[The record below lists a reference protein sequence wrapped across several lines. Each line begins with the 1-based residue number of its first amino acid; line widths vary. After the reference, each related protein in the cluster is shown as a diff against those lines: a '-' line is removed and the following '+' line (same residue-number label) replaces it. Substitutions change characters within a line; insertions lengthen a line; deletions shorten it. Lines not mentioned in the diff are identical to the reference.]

1 MRSKTFVTRTKY
13 KYTVLFG
20 AVTITE
26 CRTRESVV
34 RIPQTIKDY
43 PVTSIGNMAF
53 GKCAETLEEVTVPN
67 GVEEICEGAFRDCV
81 ALKRVNLPE
90 GLRKIEDDA
99 FAGCCELSEVELPEG
114 LTAIGNS
121 AFKGCGKLMD
131 INIPG
136 TVERIGDNAFAGCG
150 ITEITFPNNLR
161 SLGFSAFACPGLK
174 KITVLGDIYNVG
186 HYAFSNET
194 ERFHKN
200 MELVISDNVTGIKY
214 ICHELFCDIP
224 REQAALEFPL
234 QINLNGGSIN
244 YTGTG
249 EQWSELTE
257 RNMVRIEGNI
267 YLGKKNSPYFYTAFG
282 GEATISGCDKSASG
296 DLVIPSE
303 INGYKVTAI
312 RDHAFEGCS
321 GIESVVVPASVT
333 RIGCCA
339 FERCGLEKIV
349 LPDELREIASDTFA
363 FCKNLREIKLPD
375 SLLHI
380 GIDAF
385 RGCSA
390 LEAVTFPEK
399 LLSVDGTAYKDCD
412 NIREL
417 TMLGDIKDIGMG
429 VFSGTNN
436 IRKITIS
443 KNVSSLREIWSALRL
458 STDDDLEPCDL
469 DELNYTGSKDEWRTL
484 LRFSEIRLSDTKIRF
499 GTKSGPYRYVLHFD
513 EAEII
518 DCDKEISGRVEI
530 PSEFDGYK
538 VGCIGKEALCNCRN
552 IESLVI
558 PHSVKRIDDNAFS
571 GCEKLIKVTVL
582 YGTEKIGDEAFSGCE
597 NLMSIDLP
605 ESIKQIGCG
614 AFEGCSALTMVS
626 LPSDISNIRRNLF
639 RDCRNLTRVDIPN
652 GVRCIDDAAF
662 FGCGN
667 LVRADIPDSVDM
679 IEQSAFERCSSL
691 REIIVPDSV
700 RSLGGWAFS
709 GCEQADISI
718 SASLAEKV
726 FSASDGFDLELYR
739 MNYDF
744 FDAPKD
750 SCRNYCRWLFEHS
763 TFRKMK
769 GADKELLHSAPYS
782 YTLNEHGDACIV
794 DCDRYISGNV
804 EIPDELDGHKVTAI
818 GDYAFMGCEHVEN
831 INIPESV
838 TAIGN
843 SAFYYLRLFYDIMP
857 GSLRINIPAG
867 ERILGANALPGCYE
881 ICYRGTSADWENIQ
895 NHETVHRGVICSDG
909 IKCGEF
915 FFESD

>member
-13 KYTVLFG
+13 KYTVLFD

-26 CRTRESVV
+26 CRTRESAV
-34 RIPQTIKDY
+34 RIPGTIKGH

-53 GKCAETLEEVTVPN
+53 VKCAETLEEVTVPD
-67 GVEEICEGAFRDCV
+67 GVEEIGEGAFGDCV
-81 ALKRVNLPE
+81 ALKKVNLPE
-90 GLRKIEDDA
+90 GLHYIGNNA
-99 FAGCCELSEVELPEG
+99 FAGCCELSEVKLPEG
-114 LTAIGNS
+114 LTAIGDS
-121 AFKGCGKLMD
+121 TFKGCGKLTD

-136 TVERIGDNAFAGCG
+136 TVECIGDNAFAGCG
-150 ITEITFPNNLR
+150 ITEITLPDSLR

-174 KITVLGDIYNVG
+174 KVTVLGDIYNVG

-214 ICHELFCDIP
+214 ICHELFGDIP
-224 REQAALEFPL
+224 REQAALEIPL
-234 QINLNGGSIN
+234 VIRLNSGCSVN
-244 YTGTG
+244 YTGTS
-249 EQWSELTE
+249 EQWSKLTE
-257 RNMVRIEGNI
+257 RDMVRIWGSVYI
-267 YLGKKNSPYFYTAFG
+267 GKKSFPYFYTVLD

-303 INGYKVTAI
+303 IDGYKVTSI
-312 RDHAFEGCS
+312 RDHAFEDCS
-321 GIESVVVPASVT
+321 GIKSVVVPASVT
-333 RIGCCA
+333 KIGCGA

-349 LPDELREIASDTFA
+349 LPDELREIASGTFA

-375 SLLHI
+375 SLHHI

-385 RGCSA
+385 HGCSA
-390 LEAVTFPEK
+390 LKAVTFPEN
-399 LLSVDGTAYKDCD
+399 LCSVGNGAYGDCES
-412 NIREL
+412 IREL

-429 VFSGTNN
+429 VFSGAYN

-458 STDDDLEPCDL
+458 STDDDFEPCDL
-469 DELNYTGSKDEWRTL
+469 DELNYTGSKDEWETL
-484 LRFSEIRLSDTKIRF
+484 LRFSEIRLSDTKIWF

-513 EAEII
+513 EVEII
-518 DCDKEISGRVEI
+518 DCDKSISGRVEI
-530 PSEFDGYK
+530 PSEFDGYE
-538 VGCIGKEALCNCRN
+538 VGCIGKEAFRNCCN

-558 PHSVKRIDDNAFS
+558 PHSVKRIDDNAFE
-571 GCEKLIKVTVL
+571 GCEKLMQVTVL
-582 YGTEKIGDEAFSGCE
+582 YGTEEIGNGAFSECE

-605 ESIKQIGCG
+605 ESVKQIGRG
-614 AFEGCSALTMVS
+614 AFADCSALTMVS
-626 LPSDISNIRRNLF
+626 LPSGISNIRRNLF

-679 IEQSAFERCSSL
+679 IEQSAFEGCSSL

-739 MNYDF
+739 MNHDF

-750 SCRNYCRWLFEHS
+750 SRDNYCRWLFEHS
-763 TFRKMK
+763 TFRKVK

-782 YTLNEHGDACIV
+782 YTLNERGEACIV

-818 GDYAFMGCEHVEN
+818 GAYAFMGCGHIEN

-843 SAFYYLRLFYDIMP
+843 SAFYLCHNHMMP
-857 GSLRINIPAG
+857 GLRQRINIPAG
-867 ERILGANALPGCYE
+867 VKILGAHALHGYYE
-881 ICYRGTSADWENIQ
+881 ICYGGTKDNWENVQ
-895 NHETVHRGVICSDG
+895 NHETVRGRVICSDG
-909 IKCGEF
+909 VICSGSVF
-915 FFESD
+915 G

>member
-26 CRTRESVV
+26 CRTRESAV

-53 GKCAETLEEVTVPN
+53 GKCASTLEEVTVPD
-67 GVEEICEGAFRDCV
+67 GVEEIGDGAFRDCV

-90 GLRKIEDDA
+90 GLRYIENNA
-99 FAGCCELSEVELPEG
+99 FAGCCELSEVKLPEG
-114 LTAIGNS
+114 LTAIGDS
-121 AFKGCGKLMD
+121 AFAGCGKLTD

-136 TVERIGDNAFAGCG
+136 TVECIGDNAFAGCG
-150 ITEITFPNNLR
+150 ITEITFPNILR

-214 ICHELFCDIP
+214 ICNELFGDIP
-224 REQAALEFPL
+224 REQAALEIPL
-234 QINLNGGSIN
+234 GINLNDGCSIN

-267 YLGKKNSPYFYTAFG
+267 YLGKKSSPYFYTAFG

-303 INGYKVTAI
+303 IDGYKVTAI

-349 LPDELREIASDTFA
+349 LSDELREIASDTFA

-390 LEAVTFPEK
+390 LEEVTFPEK

-458 STDDDLEPCDL
+458 STDDDLEPCNL
-469 DELNYTGSKDEWRTL
+469 DELNYTGSKDEWETL

-499 GTKSGPYRYVLHFD
+499 GTESGPYRYVLHFD

-538 VGCIGKEALCNCRN
+538 VGCIGKEAFCNCRN

-558 PHSVKRIDDNAFS
+558 PHSVKRIDDNAFE
-571 GCEKLIKVTVL
+571 GCEKLMQVTVL
-582 YGTEKIGDEAFSGCE
+582 YGTKEIGDEAFSECE
-597 NLMSIDLP
+597 SLMSIDLP
-605 ESIKQIGCG
+605 ESIKQIGRG

-626 LPSDISNIRRNLF
+626 LPSGISNIRRNLF

-652 GVRCIDDAAF
+652 GVRCIDDATF

-679 IEQSAFERCSSL
+679 IEQSAFEGCGSL
-691 REIIVPDSV
+691 REIIVPDSA

-739 MNYDF
+739 MNHDF

-750 SCRNYCRWLFEHS
+750 SCRNYCNWLFKHL
-763 TFRKMK
+763 TFRKVK
-769 GADKELLHSAPYS
+769 GTDKELLHSAPYS
-782 YTLNEHGDACIV
+782 YTLNEYGEACIV

-818 GDYAFMGCEHVEN
+818 GDYAFMGCEHIEN

-838 TAIGN
+838 TAIGD
-843 SAFYYLRLFYDIMP
+843 SAFYLCHNHMMP
-857 GSLRINIPAG
+857 GLRQRINIPAG
-867 ERILGANALPGCYE
+867 VKILGAHALHDYYE
-881 ICYRGTSADWENIQ
+881 ICYGGTKEDWENIQ
-895 NHETVHRGVICSDG
+895 NHETVHGRVICSDDVF
-909 IKCGEF
+909 C
-915 FFESD
+915 

>member
-13 KYTVLFG
+13 KYTVLFDD
-20 AVTITE
+20 VTITE
-26 CRTRESVV
+26 CRTRESAV

-67 GVEEICEGAFRDCV
+67 GVEKICEEAFRDCV

-90 GLRKIEDDA
+90 GLRYIENNA
-99 FAGCCELSEVELPEG
+99 FAGCCELSEVKLPEG
-114 LTAIGNS
+114 LTAIGDS
-121 AFKGCGKLMD
+121 AFAGCGKLTD

-136 TVERIGDNAFAGCG
+136 TVECIGDNAFAGCG
-150 ITEITFPNNLR
+150 ITEITFPNILR

-174 KITVLGDIYNVG
+174 KVTVLGDIYNVG
-186 HYAFSNET
+186 HYAFPNET

-214 ICHELFCDIP
+214 ICNELFGDIP
-224 REQAALEFPL
+224 REQAALEIPL
-234 QINLNGGSIN
+234 GINLNDGCSIN

-267 YLGKKNSPYFYTAFG
+267 YLGKKSSPYFYTAFG

-303 INGYKVTAI
+303 IDGYKVTAI

-390 LEAVTFPEK
+390 LEEVTFPEK

-458 STDDDLEPCDL
+458 STDDDLEPCNL
-469 DELNYTGSKDEWRTL
+469 DELNYTGSKDEWETL
-484 LRFSEIRLSDTKIRF
+484 LRFSEIRLSGTKIRF
-499 GTKSGPYRYVLHFD
+499 GTESGPYRYVLHFD

-538 VGCIGKEALCNCRN
+538 VGCIGKEAFCNCRN

-558 PHSVKRIDDNAFS
+558 PHSVKRIDDNAFE
-571 GCEKLIKVTVL
+571 GCEKLMQVTVL
-582 YGTEKIGDEAFSGCE
+582 YGTEEIGDEAFSGCE

-605 ESIKQIGCG
+605 ESIKQIGRG

-626 LPSDISNIRRNLF
+626 LPSGISNIRRNLF

-739 MNYDF
+739 MNHDF

-750 SCRNYCRWLFEHS
+750 SCRNYCNWLFKHL
-763 TFRKMK
+763 TFRKVK
-769 GADKELLHSAPYS
+769 GTDKELLHSAPYS

-804 EIPDELDGHKVTAI
+804 DIPDELDGHKVTAI
-818 GDYAFMGCEHVEN
+818 GDYAFMGCEHIED

-838 TAIGN
+838 TAIGD
-843 SAFYYLRLFYDIMP
+843 SAFYLCHNHMMP
-857 GSLRINIPAG
+857 GLRQRINIPAG
-867 ERILGANALPGCYE
+867 VKILGAHALHDYYE
-881 ICYRGTSADWENIQ
+881 ICYDGTKDNWGNVQ
-895 NHETVHRGVICSDG
+895 NHETVRGRVICSDG
-909 IKCGEF
+909 VICSGDVF
-915 FFESD
+915 C

>member
-13 KYTVLFG
+13 KYTVLLG

-26 CRTRESVV
+26 CRTRESAV

-67 GVEEICEGAFRDCV
+67 GVEKICEGAFRDCV

-90 GLRKIEDDA
+90 GLREIEDDA

-114 LTAIGNS
+114 LTTIGNS
-121 AFKGCGKLMD
+121 AFKGCGKLTD

-174 KITVLGDIYNVG
+174 KVTVLGDIYNVG

-234 QINLNGGSIN
+234 KINLNGGSIN

-267 YLGKKNSPYFYTAFG
+267 YLGKKNSPYFYNAFG
-282 GEATISGCDKSASG
+282 GEATISGCDKSVSG

-303 INGYKVTAI
+303 IDGYKVTSI
-312 RDHAFEGCS
+312 RGHAFEGCS

-469 DELNYTGSKDEWRTL
+469 DELNYTGSKDEWKTL

-538 VGCIGKEALCNCRN
+538 VGCIGKEAFCNCRN

-558 PHSVKRIDDNAFS
+558 PHSVKRIDDNAFD

-582 YGTEKIGDEAFSGCE
+582 YGTEEIGDEAFSGCE

-605 ESIKQIGCG
+605 ESIKQIGRG

-626 LPSDISNIRRNLF
+626 LPSGISNIRRNLF

-739 MNYDF
+739 MNHDF

-750 SCRNYCRWLFEHS
+750 SCDNYCRWLFKHS

-818 GDYAFMGCEHVEN
+818 GDYAFMGCEHIEN

-895 NHETVHRGVICSDG
+895 NHETVHRDVICSDG